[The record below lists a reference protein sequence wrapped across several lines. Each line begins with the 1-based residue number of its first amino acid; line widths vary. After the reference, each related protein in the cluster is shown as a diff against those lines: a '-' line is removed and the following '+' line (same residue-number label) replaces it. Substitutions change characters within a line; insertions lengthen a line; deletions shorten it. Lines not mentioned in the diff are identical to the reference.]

1 MASVRDRRTTARA
14 RLEREMAAR
23 QEAAARKRSQ
33 RTRIGAIAGSALA
46 VLIIVWVVVALT
58 TGGKA
63 PASAAAPTPTGT
75 PSPTAC
81 AWNPMIPTSA
91 SPKPSL
97 PPEIKELGTP
107 ATNVPRHGFQVM
119 TINTNLGVIKISMDL
134 SKTPC
139 TAGSMAYL
147 ASKKYFD
154 NSKCHRLVADISA
167 LQCGDPT
174 YTGKGGPSYRFDD
187 ENLPTHNMPMYHD
200 GDVAMANGGANTNGS
215 QFFFLYNTIEDN
227 SSGFQP
233 SYSLFGHVIQGMDI
247 VKKVAAGGDDE
258 AFASA
263 AGGGHPKTPLIF
275 KSVTVGPVLDVEPTP
290 AAAAPAPTTAAATPS
305 TSASP
310 KAS

>member
-1 MASVRDRRTTARA
+1 VASVRDRRATARA
-14 RLEREMAAR
+14 KLEREIAAR
-23 QEAAARKRSQ
+23 QEAAARKRGQ
-33 RTRIGAIAGSALA
+33 RNRIAAIAGSAVA
-46 VLIIVWVVVALT
+46 VLIIVWVVVAVT
-58 TGGKA
+58 SGGK
-63 PASAAAPTPTGT
+63 PAANAAGASPTGT

-81 AWNPMIPTSA
+81 QWNPMIPTSMT
-91 SPKPSL
+91 PKPTL

-107 ATNVPRHGFQVM
+107 SPNVPRHGWQIM

-139 TAGSMAYL
+139 TAGSMSYL

-187 ENLPTHNMPMYHD
+187 ENLPTHNLPMYHD

-215 QFFFLYNTIEDN
+215 QFFFLYNTIED
-227 SSGFQP
+227 SQSGFQP
-233 SYSLFGHVIQGMDI
+233 SYSLFGHVIEGLDI

-258 AFASA
+258 AFASN

-275 KSVTVGPVLDVEPTP
+275 KTVTVGPVLETEPTP
-290 AAAAPAPTTAAATPS
+290 AATTPAPTTAAATPS
-305 TSASP
+305 ATPTA